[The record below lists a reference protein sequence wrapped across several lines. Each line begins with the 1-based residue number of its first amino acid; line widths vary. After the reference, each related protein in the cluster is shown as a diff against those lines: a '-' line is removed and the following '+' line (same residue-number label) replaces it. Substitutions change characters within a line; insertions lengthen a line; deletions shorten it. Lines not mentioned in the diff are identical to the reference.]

1 MSWWNQ
7 LPDAPPPDVARNQRT
22 AARAASIV
30 ANPLLGAMTLPA
42 APPPEL
48 MGPQQDQTD
57 SPFAHVEAE
66 MAARH
71 ATPQFWMDNLQNVPP
86 PSAAP
91 APQQQTAPAA
101 PESPAAGRSFISSEA
116 LAAEAARRGISQQ
129 DMLRLWTNRVSQ
141 QQQADQQAAAA
152 PTAPVAASNNQYS
165 PDAILRRLAIAYEVR
180 GGGGLGGMSPQ
191 EAAATLNA
199 MSHLGAAS
207 LQDRQSRDLVALQ
220 REQMRQANSR
230 EQNYMRFAA
239 APTAAGI
246 PQEETLRQFLA
257 MEEALRN
264 MPREGVRTP
273 GANPPEV
280 QATPRRNIEERS
292 PADIQLE
299 LSRAAFP
306 RAAGAPQPTVPIPIE
321 SFISNIPQDII
332 NSPRGLAEVLSFL
345 NSQYRT
351 TPTSPGFA
359 EWWSATQGASGYMTT
374 ADMARTRLEGAI
386 GRQSRPLPGYDFGFW
401 NYAFPAQRYTA
412 FSTRTPYIG
421 IPGVSGQY
429 NTPLNVAELVRQ
441 LQARGVRPQAVQR

>member
-57 SPFAHVEAE
+57 SPFARVEAE
-66 MAARH
+66 MATRQ
-71 ATPQFWMDNLQNVPP
+71 ATPQFWMENLQNVPP

-152 PTAPVAASNNQYS
+152 PIAPAATSSNQYS

-220 REQMRQANSR
+220 REQMRQANSQENALIR
-230 EQNYMRFAA
+230 FGSPLAAQGVPAAEIRRMFTELGGVLPGQNQAA
-239 APTAAGI
+239 APGTMPTGPVPITAPGQPNSREHINYVLNEIA
-246 PQEETLRQFLA
+246 R
-257 MEEALRN
+257 
-264 MPREGVRTP
+264 PRVPGTP
-273 GANPPEV
+273 AN
-280 QATPRRNIEERS
+280 TPR
-292 PADIQLE
+292 QL
-299 LSRAAFP
+299 
-306 RAAGAPQPTVPIPIE
+306 IPLE
-321 SFISNIPQDII
+321 TFISSIPGEIM
-332 NSPRGLAEVLSFL
+332 NSPQGLAEVLAFT
-345 NSQYRT
+345 NQQY
-351 TPTSPGFA
+351 PNFG
-359 EWWSATQGASGYMTT
+359 EWWSAYQPIFGSPTPTDLARQALERAIRRNTPTRPSAWYEQGGMGSGATQSQAF
-374 ADMARTRLEGAI
+374 ATRLP
-386 GRQSRPLPGYDFGFW
+386 RLP
-401 NYAFPAQRYTA
+401 
-412 FSTRTPYIG
+412 
-421 IPGVSGQY
+421 IPFVAGGT
-429 NTPLNVAELVRQ
+429 NTPLDVSTLVNQLRARNVTPP
-441 LQARGVRPQAVQR
+441 AR